1 MLNEILFALW
11 FFLPAGLANMIPVP
25 VAKIPGLNK
34 LNAPLDFG
42 TTLNG
47 KRVFGA
53 NKTWRG
59 LIAGIIIA
67 TLTLWIQQHIIVTH
81 EWFGELVMK
90 FDYDLLPTLA
100 LGPLFALGALGG
112 DAIKSFFKRQRG
124 IAPGS
129 VWLPY
134 DLIDHIVG
142 AAIVALPFVAFSG
155 VTYIVVITVWSGL
168 NLAIS
173 YGGYLLHIKERPY

>member
-11 FFLPAGLANMIPVP
+11 FFIPAGLANMIPVP
-25 VAKIPGLNK
+25 VAKIPGLK
-34 LNAPLDFG
+34 KYNAPLDFG
-42 TTLNG
+42 AELNG

-59 LIAGIIIA
+59 LIAGLIIA
-67 TLTLWIQQHIIVTH
+67 TIALWVQQQIVAHFGWFSNIDAADNYLTLPV
-81 EWFGELVMK
+81 LV
-90 FDYDLLPTLA
+90 
-100 LGPLFALGALGG
+100 LGPLMAIGALGG

-124 IAPGS
+124 HAPGS

-142 AAIVALPFVAFSG
+142 AAIIALPFVQFSG
-155 VTYIVVITVWSGL
+155 VTYIIVITIWSVA

-173 YGGYLLHIKERPY
+173 YGGYLMHIKERPY

>member
-11 FFLPAGLANMIPVP
+11 FFLPAGVANMIPVP

-42 TTLNG
+42 ATLNG

-59 LIAGIIIA
+59 LIAGVIVA
-67 TLTLWIQQHIIVTH
+67 TFTLWVQQHAMITH

-90 FDYDLLPTLA
+90 YDYDLLPTLL
-100 LGPLFALGALGG
+100 LGPLFAVGALGG
-112 DAIKSFFKRQRG
+112 DAIKSFFKRQNG

-142 AAIVALPFVAFSG
+142 AAIISLPFIAFSG
-155 VTYIVVITVWSGL
+155 ITYIVVITIWAVL
-168 NLAIS
+168 NLAVS

>member
-11 FFLPAGLANMIPVP
+11 FFVPAGLANMIPVP
-25 VAKIPGLNK
+25 VAKLPLLSR

-42 TTLNG
+42 ATLNG

-59 LIAGIIIA
+59 LIAGLIVATIA
-67 TLTLWIQQHIIVTH
+67 LWLQQIIVDKYD
-81 EWFGELVMK
+81 WFADMSLTN
-90 FDYDLLPTLA
+90 DYLALPVLI
-100 LGPLFALGALGG
+100 LGPLMAVGALGG

-124 IAPGS
+124 HAPGS

-142 AAIVALPFVAFSG
+142 AAIVALPFIQFNGA
-155 VTYIVVITVWSGL
+155 TYIIVIVIWSL
-168 NLAIS
+168 ANLAVS